1 MVQAWPAHLYH
12 YSILSYNFTMLSRS
26 EIQDYTTRLA
36 RLGITDEA
44 EVKAVLDFVYS
55 IAQIGIQYYEDKK
68 ESV

>member
-1 MVQAWPAHLYH
+1 
-12 YSILSYNFTMLSRS
+12 MLSRS